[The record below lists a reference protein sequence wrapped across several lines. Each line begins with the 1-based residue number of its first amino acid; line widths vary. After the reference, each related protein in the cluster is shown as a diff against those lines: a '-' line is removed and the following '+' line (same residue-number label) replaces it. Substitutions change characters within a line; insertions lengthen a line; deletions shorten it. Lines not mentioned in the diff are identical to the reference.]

1 MQHTEVTRPR
11 VSHDDGLQQEEYNFT
26 HFRTKH
32 LLSDLQATVD
42 KRGIPPG
49 AMAPDFELPRVNGAP
64 LRLSDLRGRPTLLHF
79 GSFT

>member
-1 MQHTEVTRPR
+1 MQNTEVTRHR
-11 VSHDDGLQQEEYNFT
+11 VSHNDRLRRDEYNFI

-32 LLSDLQATVD
+32 LLSDLQATIA
-42 KRGIPPG
+42 KHGILPG

-64 LRLSDLRGRPTLLHF
+64 LRLSELRGLPTLLHF

>member
-1 MQHTEVTRPR
+1 MQNTEVARQR
-11 VSHDDGLQQEEYNFT
+11 VSHDGRLRRDDYNFK

-32 LLSDLQATVD
+32 LLSDLHATID

-49 AMAPDFELPRVNGAP
+49 AIAPDFELPRVNGAP
-64 LRLSDLRGRPTLLHF
+64 LRLSELRGMPTLLHF

>member
-1 MQHTEVTRPR
+1 MQQTDVARPPAR
-11 VSHDDGLQQEEYNFT
+11 RNGELGREDYNFE

-32 LLSDLQATVD
+32 LLSDLQATCE

-49 AMAPDFELPRVNGAP
+49 NMAPDFELSRVNGAA
-64 LRLSDLRGRPTLLHF
+64 LRLSELRGTPTLLHF

>member
-1 MQHTEVTRPR
+1 MQHTEATRPC
-11 VSHDDGLQQEEYNFT
+11 VSHVDRLHQDEYNFK

-32 LLSDLQATVD
+32 LLGDLQATAD

-64 LRLSDLRGRPTLLHF
+64 LRLSDLRGMPTLLHF